1 MSQDAR
7 NVIEKGAVAIRS
19 HFGGALPKTVLVLG
33 SGIGRFADNL
43 QDARSLPY
51 AEIPGFA
58 PSTVAGHAGRLMVGK
73 IGGKPLAIMAGRIHV
88 YEGHPPQAIATLV
101 RILKAAGV
109 EQLILTNAS
118 GGLQPDMVAGT
129 LMVVTDHINF
139 SGINPLLGPNDEAVG
154 PRFPDMTD
162 AYDPSLRTLL
172 LQAAQDAA
180 VPVRQG
186 IYLYLTGPS
195 FETPA
200 EVRLFGQF
208 GAQVVGMSTVP
219 ECIAGRHAGLRIAAV
234 SLVTNLGAGL
244 SGSPLSHEETL
255 AEAQKAYGDMEKLL
269 LRFLALA

>member
-7 NVIEKGAVAIRS
+7 NVIENGAAAIRA
-19 HFGGALPKTVLVLG
+19 HFGSDLPETVLVLG
-33 SGIGRFADNL
+33 SGIGRFAENL
-43 QDARSLPY
+43 EDARSLSY
-51 AEIPGFA
+51 AQIPGFA
-58 PSTVAGHAGRLMVGK
+58 PSTVAGHAGKLMVGRLA
-73 IGGKPLAIMAGRIHV
+73 GKPLAIMAGRIHV

-109 EQLILTNAS
+109 KRLILTNAS

-129 LMVVTDHINF
+129 LMVVTDHINL
-139 SGINPLLGPNDEAVG
+139 SGINPLVGPNDEGIG

-162 AYDPSLRTLL
+162 AYDPQLRSLF
-172 LQAAQDAA
+172 LQASQETG

-186 IYLYLTGPS
+186 TYLYLTGPS

-200 EVRLFGQF
+200 EVRLFGQL
-208 GAQVVGMSTVP
+208 GAQVVGMSTAP
-219 ECIAGRHAGLRIAAV
+219 ECIAGRHCGLRIAAV

-255 AEAQKAYGDMEKLL
+255 QEAQKAYGGMEKLL
-269 LRFLALA
+269 LRFFALA